1 MNTMLLFTPI
11 EINGMKLKNR
21 LGLPPLL
28 NMPANKDCTINDETI
43 RWFEDRA
50 KGGVGLVM
58 SGAVVAGPDPDF
70 AMLEMLQMTRVG
82 LYDDKFIDG
91 FARIADAV
99 HAHGA
104 KFGVQLESQTGGPMS
119 GKGPS
124 LPPYPDAENATDD
137 FLKIFLNFEFPV
149 TEVTIDEIEAA
160 KQFFVDASL
169 RAKKAGADC
178 VELHCAH
185 GGATF
190 NCSFISPY
198 YNRRTDRYGGSWENR
213 LRLSTEI
220 IQGMRKAVGDD
231 FPILARIDSDQLVGE
246 KGITLQDTIKYVV
259 PALEKAGVDCF
270 DVTQGDILRSMQ
282 GILIPM
288 YYPRACFMDMTAQ
301 VKKATKLPVIGV
313 GRIVEIEMAN
323 RLLEE
328 GKADIIYMGRQLTA
342 DPDTPKKYLE
352 GKADEIRM
360 CMACNM
366 ACGPC
371 PVNYEIHRENYIPLT
386 AAQKAKK
393 VLIIG
398 GGVGG
403 MEAARIASLRGH
415 QVTLMEKS
423 NALGG
428 MVASLAKTPMTTE
441 FGNLVKYLSTQ
452 MKKRNVDVRT
462 SQEAGLAEVEALKP
476 DVVILSAG
484 STMQIPEEAQGK
496 PGVMDHI
503 EALNRMDEIGQKVV
517 IWGLVAADL
526 AVSLAKAGKDVV
538 LMGRGGI
545 ETLAKYY
552 PQSRRF
558 YIFRQLT
565 DINVPRV
572 TPEGQRLSNPE
583 VLYYITVEGIA
594 NDQIQTVNKNG
605 VKRTIPY
612 DTLIV
617 SRERKPNDE
626 LYEKLQ
632 GKVAEV
638 YKIGDCS
645 TIFEI
650 QEAILSANEIVRK
663 I

>member
-1 MNTMLLFTPI
+1 MNMKIFEPI
-11 EINGMKLKNR
+11 EIKGMKLKNR

-50 KGGVGLVM
+50 KGGAGLVM
-58 SGAVVAGPDPDF
+58 SGAVVAGPEPDY

-82 LYDDKFIDG
+82 LFDDKFIEG
-91 FARIADAV
+91 FARIAEAV

-104 KFGVQLESQTGGPMS
+104 KFGVQLEGMGGPMS
-119 GKGPS
+119 GRGPS

-137 FLKIFLNFEFPV
+137 FMKIFLNYAVPV
-149 TEVTIDEIEAA
+149 TEVTLEEIELA
-160 KQFFVDASL
+160 KQWFADAAL

-198 YNRRTDRYGGSWENR
+198 YNRRTDQYGGSWENR

-220 IQGMRKAVGDD
+220 IQRMRKAVGDD

-259 PALEKAGVDCF
+259 PALEKAGVDCL
-270 DVTQGDILRSMQ
+270 DVTQGDILRAMQ

-288 YYPRACFMDMTAQ
+288 YYPRGCFMDMTAQ

-313 GRIVEIEMAN
+313 GRIVEIDMAN
-323 RLLEE
+323 RFLEE

-352 GKADEIRM
+352 GKADEIRY
-360 CMACNM
+360 CIACNK

-371 PVNYEIHRENYIPLT
+371 AVNYEIHRENYIPLT
-386 AAQKAKK
+386 KAEKTKK
-393 VLIIG
+393 VLVIG

-403 MEAARIASLRGH
+403 MEAARIAALRGH

-423 NALGG
+423 DKLGG
-428 MVASLAKTPMTTE
+428 LVSSLAKTPMTTE
-441 FGNLVKYLSTQ
+441 FGPFVKYLSTQ
-452 MKKRNVDVRT
+452 MEKRNVDVRT
-462 SQEAGLAEVEALKP
+462 GKSAGLAEVEALKP
-476 DVVILSAG
+476 DVVLLAAG
-484 STMQIPEEAQGK
+484 STMQIPPEAKGK
-496 PGVMDHI
+496 LGVMDHI
-503 EALNRMDEIGQKVV
+503 EALERMDEIGQKVV
-517 IWGLVAADL
+517 IWGLVGADF

-538 LMGRGGI
+538 LFGRGGI
-545 ETLAKYY
+545 ETLGKYY
-552 PQSRRF
+552 PQARKL

-565 DINVPRV
+565 DVNLPRV

-583 VLYYITVEGIA
+583 VLYNITVEAIE
-594 NDQIQTVNKNG
+594 NNEIKTVNKEG

-612 DTLIV
+612 DTLII

-632 GKVAEV
+632 GKVPEV
-638 YKIGDCS
+638 YKVGDCGAIS
-645 TIFEI
+645 EI
-650 QEAILSANEIVRK
+650 QEAVINANEIARK